1 MEANWSQGNLEN
13 FSKGQAGLKPVSARI
28 VGGLGNQLFG
38 YFAGR
43 YLAEKLNTQLI
54 LDDSQLVHN
63 QHSNS
68 TIFDFVLKDCAVSA
82 DLKKLRISQTIDRI
96 PPRSA
101 FLDHLYS
108 KYLGIHYSR
117 EIGFDPKLN
126 DVSYGVTLI
135 GYYQS
140 YRYFFGTSY
149 FKEGKKLSLVSPGK
163 WFIDMENEINSTKP
177 IVIHVRRGD
186 YSKANNR
193 EFGLL
198 NREYFMNGLE
208 ILQSRDEIGRSEIWV
223 FSDSPDQVKSEFG
236 QAGKDFRFIS
246 PDETSSA
253 AENLLLMSKGKAIVT
268 SNSTFSYWS
277 ALLSAHKNVIA
288 PTKWFQSRED
298 PLDLIPPTWTQ
309 LESTWQ

>member
-1 MEANWSQGNLEN
+1 
-13 FSKGQAGLKPVSARI
+13 LKPVSARI

-43 YLAEKLNTQLI
+43 YLSEKIKTRLI

-63 QHSNS
+63 KHSNS
-68 TIFDFVLKDCAVSA
+68 TIFDFDLEDCTVRA
-82 DLKKLRISQTIDRI
+82 DQKTLRLSQLIDRI
-96 PPRSA
+96 PPRTE
-101 FLDHLYS
+101 FFDHLYS

-117 EIGFDPKLN
+117 EIGFDPTLN
-126 DVSYGVTLI
+126 EVNYGATLI

-140 YRYFFGTSY
+140 YRYFYGTSY
-149 FKEGKKLSLVSPGK
+149 FKEDKKLSLVSPGK
-163 WFIDMENEINSTKP
+163 WFLDLENEIGSTKP

-186 YSKANNR
+186 YSKAINR

-198 NREYFMNGLE
+198 NLDYFMNGLD
-208 ILQSRDEIGRSEIWV
+208 ILKSRAEIGSSEVWV
-223 FSDSPDQVKSEFG
+223 FSDSLDEVKSEFG
-236 QAGKDFRFIS
+236 KAGKDFRFIS
-246 PDETSSA
+246 PDQKSSA
-253 AENLLLMSKGKAIVT
+253 AENLLLMSKGKAIIT

-288 PTKWFQSRED
+288 PSKWFQAKED

>member
-1 MEANWSQGNLEN
+1 MEAHWRQGNLEN
-13 FSKGQAGLKPVSARI
+13 FSKGQAGLKPISARI

-43 YLAEKLNTQLI
+43 YLAEKLNTRLI

-68 TIFDFVLKDCAVSA
+68 TIFDFELEDCTVSA
-82 DLKKLRISQTIDRI
+82 DQKKLRLSQIIDRI

-108 KYLGIHYSR
+108 RYLGIHYSR
-117 EIGFDPKLN
+117 QIGFDPTLQEVK
-126 DVSYGVTLI
+126 YGATLI
-135 GYYQS
+135 GYFQS
-140 YRYFFGTSY
+140 YRYFYETSY
-149 FKEGKKLSLVSPGK
+149 FTKDKKLSLLNPGQ
-163 WFIDMENEINSTKP
+163 WFLEMENEIKLAKP

-186 YSKANNR
+186 YSKAINR

-198 NREYFMNGLE
+198 NRDYFMNGIDTLR
-208 ILQSRDEIGRSEIWV
+208 SRADLASSNVWV
-223 FSDSPDQVKSEFG
+223 FSDSPEEVKSEFG
-236 QAGKDFRFIS
+236 QTGKDFRFIAQEPS
-246 PDETSSA
+246 SSA